1 MSSPDIPNLFTQGH
15 PAVGHG
21 GYPNNVAVKVPGG
34 GDPNGGGP
42 KKRGRKPGEK
52 GAGGEGAGDKPPKAN
67 KKGAKSAAESGG
79 TKRVYS
85 CPHCQRSYDWNYN
98 LNRHLKYECGKENA
112 FQVNHI
118 LLSPKN
124 VYFSM

>member
-1 MSSPDIPNLFTQGH
+1 MSSPDIPNLFGQGH

-21 GYPNNVAVKVPGG
+21 GYPNNVAVK
-34 GDPNGGGP
+34 DPSGP

-52 GAGGEGAGDKPPKAN
+52 GAAGGEGVGGAGGDKPPKAN
-67 KKGAKSAAESGG
+67 KKGPKSAAESGG

-112 FQVNHI
+112 FQVNMVT
-118 LLSPKN
+118 LFLTQT
-124 VYFSM
+124 